1 LPMAMHVH
9 AQTYTLS
16 WLYPL
21 PIPFLS
27 SSIALSPSSH
37 YFFLFHSPGRTGMY
51 LVFIPF
57 DYRSPTESP
66 AAFLFFKQR
75 CISLTVSAHQI
86 KTSQQHRKPSR
97 ATRRVTHETW
107 CKKLDRPQQARTGQ
121 STSTSRHTQHVQPFS
136 PVITQSTPSVALLFI
151 SAHTRAQSALIA
163 CNKNVCHLH

>member
-1 LPMAMHVH
+1 MAMHVH

-121 STSTSRHTQHVQPFS
+121 STSTSRHTQHSKPNRARHS
-136 PVITQSTPSVALLFI
+136 LSERGALCCYFI
-151 SAHTRAQSALIA
+151 SLRAPTAGQQPARNASA
-163 CNKNVCHLH
+163 

>member
-57 DYRSPTESP
+57 DCRSPTESP
-66 AAFLFFKQR
+66 AAFLLLIK
-75 CISLTVSAHQI
+75 L

-121 STSTSRHTQHVQPFS
+121 STSTSRHTQHSKPNRARHS
-136 PVITQSTPSVALLFI
+136 LSERGALCCYFI
-151 SAHTRAQSALIA
+151 SLRAPTAGQQPARNASA
-163 CNKNVCHLH
+163 